1 MENELINCDFRT
13 TTHPGYAL
21 AVYGIT
27 LIAAFGAMMLLSLLA
42 LAVTY
47 PFFLFLEGVILLCA
61 LITLPVTLY
70 SVSSFTFTFNADT
83 LVIKGRRHQQTFTVK
98 NLSKNA
104 FIMTQSPLEE
114 RKNCGSLKIREMN
127 LHFYGIRDFDKFKSY
142 IETHF

>member
-1 MENELINCDFRT
+1 MENESINSDFRT
-13 TTHPGYAL
+13 TTDPGYAL

-27 LIAAFGAMMLLSLLA
+27 LIVTFGAMMLLSLLA

-47 PFFLFLEGVILLCA
+47 SFFLFLEGVILFCA

-70 SVSSFTFTFNADT
+70 SVSSFTFTFSGDT
-83 LVIKGRRHQQTFTVK
+83 LVIKGRRRQQTFTVK
-98 NLSKNA
+98 NLSRSA
-104 FIMTQSPLEE
+104 FIMTQSPREQ
-114 RKNCGSLKIREMN
+114 RKNCGSLRIREMN